1 MSICLVCV
9 VHDKEGRY
17 VEYVRRAA
25 PTLRAVYPHRYIAI
39 SDQTSDLL
47 ESELRES
54 GFEVRRVPKAGAS
67 NARRDALR
75 FVQHTPFGHFHYCDL
90 DRILTWALTEAD
102 ELASVKTD
110 ITNCDYIIFGRTT
123 RAFRTHPESWVRTE
137 EITNHIFSL
146 ELGQEVDVTA
156 GSCGFSKASLESI
169 LVHSTDKPTDSEWPM
184 IIHRIAEGSIG
195 YRAVEGLAYAEE
207 INGPGPEQN
216 DARTWVTRVRLCHLI
231 SSAAMTTGRE

>member
-1 MSICLVCV
+1 MVVCLVCV

-17 VEYVRRAA
+17 VEFVRQAA

-47 ESELRES
+47 ESELRSS

-75 FVQHTPFGHFHYCDL
+75 FVHDLPFEYFHYCDL

-102 ELASVKTD
+102 ELASVIMAVK
-110 ITNCDYIIFGRTT
+110 NYDYVIFGRTT
-123 RAFRTHPESWVRTE
+123 WAFHTHPESWVRTE

-156 GSCGFSKASLESI
+156 GSCGFSKAAVDSI
-169 LVHSTDKPTDSEWPM
+169 LAHTTDKPTDSEWPM
-184 IIHRIAEGSIG
+184 IIHRIKKGRIG
-195 YRAVEGLAYAEE
+195 FRAVNGLSYVEE
-207 INGPGPEQN
+207 INGPGTEQN
-216 DARTWVTRVRLCHLI
+216 DAATWAARVRLCHLI
-231 SSAAMTTGRE
+231 SRAAITTGKE